1 MNATGDSWW
10 LPDVGQQP
18 EQGDV
23 LDLLPLSRPIF
34 PLKALERRTFKGGGS
49 GWAELPDGP
58 PRSGDHHALAK
69 GKHMYALLLSHGCQ
83 IDKPNKN
90 VRIQLAPLS
99 LLSNLRED
107 EIEATLSQKNK
118 KRLPLQSIPTI
129 GDYYADLQTILA
141 FDIALLSSC
150 TRIASMKPSGI
161 TRLQLQL
168 IAFFTRKDF
177 SAVLDTLPD
186 LPEGDT

>member
-1 MNATGDSWW
+1 LSAARNSWW
-10 LPDVGQQP
+10 LPEAAERP

-34 PLKALERRTFKGGGS
+34 PPKALEKRSIKTGQA
-49 GWAELPDGP
+49 WVELPAP
-58 PRSGDHHALAK
+58 PQSGDHHALAK

-90 VRIQLAPLS
+90 VRIQLAPLAP
-99 LLSNLRED
+99 LSNLRED
-107 EIEATLSQKNK
+107 EIESTLAQKNK
-118 KRLPLQSIPTI
+118 KRLPLQGVPKLD
-129 GDYYADLQTILA
+129 GDYYADLQTILT
-141 FDIALLSSC
+141 FDIALLSAC
-150 TRIASMKPSGI
+150 TRIASMTSPGI

-177 SAVLDTLPD
+177 SAVLDALPE
-186 LPEGDT
+186 LPEGNG